1 MRVRLPL
8 GAYVYIMNYIL
19 AFIMIILSFVFLI
32 FSIVNFVVVL
42 FKDKR
47 HLPLIQ
53 YKLSVQ
59 EYSNEENRNMDR
71 ALRRIKYLNKFAPS
85 LQTMKKYAPYKS
97 NKKYKN
103 GN

>member
-1 MRVRLPL
+1 
-8 GAYVYIMNYIL
+8 
-19 AFIMIILSFVFLI
+19 
-32 FSIVNFVVVL
+32 
-42 FKDKR
+42 
-47 HLPLIQ
+47 
-53 YKLSVQ
+53 
-59 EYSNEENRNMDR
+59 MDR